1 MLRIK
6 DALSSGGLPVSNHFA
21 NRILRSGQGY
31 IDVALRNQKHRI
43 AFLAAALICFALGA
57 AYNVFEW
64 LSGAPWHPAADF
76 AYQMV
81 IVTGFALFWFLL
93 AYFLKQRPVSPL
105 KTFWTT
111 LLLGVLAA
119 GVIRL
124 LVDITATAPE
134 DVPVTPALLGFEYGT
149 GVPLTFA
156 TVVKMHVIS
165 FLRALVAFY
174 LLLRFQDLVLFK
186 RTKQSQRNWY
196 LMLVFMGVFSL
207 LAILKDP
214 AEDPNVVQF
223 AAIIP
228 VIILMI
234 LNSFRVSWIVFLSF
248 RAKAAGV
255 GLSVLLML
263 LLAGTLPAEGIL
275 PAHFMYIRHASYPL
289 DQFTLVALSF
299 GLLYCVT
306 SFLFLVFHLP
316 TTGDFRRKAGEV
328 AAMYS
333 LTNLVNK
340 AFDPDKLH
348 LAITKT
354 PVETG
359 AAQMAW
365 LAIKDERSGSLR
377 PQVAAAW
384 NTTSEEIEAMTDMAA
399 LYEELATRREP
410 VILNEAPADHRIR
423 DNPGNPI
430 GAMLITPL
438 VARDT
443 LLGGLFVAK
452 DIAQGFEE
460 DDIEAIGVYA
470 AQATIALDN
479 ARLFEE
485 KLERER
491 LSRELDIARDMQK
504 RLLPRDLPKM
514 QGLDIAASSIPA
526 YEVGGDYYDFLKL
539 DEDRLAFVVADVSG
553 KGISAAFYM
562 AELQGVFRAT
572 ARIAPGPADFLAQA
586 NVAISSALERGMFVS
601 AIYGVI
607 DARAGTVTLARA
619 GHCPAIHISREGVE
633 RDVRPPG
640 VALGMDRSKRFRKHL
655 EEERI
660 SLQPGDT
667 VAVYTDG
674 IVESRDSEGTLYGH
688 KRLVEALKTHRLQDV
703 STIYEALLANLHE
716 YIGRTEYDDDMTLVV
731 MQWNGMQNHTKQ
743 AAT

>member
-1 MLRIK
+1 M
-6 DALSSGGLPVSNHFA
+6 SNHFA

-31 IDVALRNQKHRI
+31 IDVALRNRRHRL
-43 AFLAAALICFALGA
+43 AFIAAALICFALGA

-64 LSGAPWHPAADF
+64 LSGEPWHVAVDF

-81 IVTGFALFWFLL
+81 VVTGFALFWLLL
-93 AYFLKQRPVSPL
+93 AYFLKQRPVGPL
-105 KTFWTT
+105 KAFWTT
-111 LLLGVLAA
+111 LLLGILAA
-119 GVIRL
+119 AVIRL
-124 LVDITATAPE
+124 MVDITGAAPE
-134 DVPVTPALLGFEYGT
+134 NVPANPALLGFEYDT

-165 FLRALVAFY
+165 FLRAVVAFY

-186 RTKQSQRNWY
+186 RTKQSQRNWR
-196 LMLVFMGVFSL
+196 LMLISMGVFSL
-207 LAILKDP
+207 LSILKDP
-214 AEDPNVVQF
+214 AEEANVVQIV
-223 AAIIP
+223 AVIP
-228 VIILMI
+228 VLIFMI

-255 GLSVLLML
+255 GLSILLIL

-275 PAHFMYIRHASYPL
+275 PTHFMYVRHASYPL

-306 SFLFLVFHLP
+306 SFLFLIFHLP

-328 AAMYS
+328 TAMHS
-333 LTNLVNK
+333 LTNLVNQ

-354 PVETG
+354 PVATG

-365 LAIKDERSGSLR
+365 LAIEDERSGSLR
-377 PQVAAAW
+377 PQVVAAW
-384 NTTSEEIEAMTDMAA
+384 NTTAEDIEAMTDVAA
-399 LYEELATRREP
+399 LYEELAVRREP

-430 GAMLITPL
+430 AAMLMTPL
-438 VARDT
+438 VTRDT

-452 DIAQGFEE
+452 DIARGFEQ

-470 AQATIALDN
+470 AQAAIALDN
-479 ARLFEE
+479 ARLFED

-491 LSRELDIARDMQK
+491 LSRELDIARDMQN

-514 QGLDIAASSIPA
+514 QGLAIAASSIPA

-539 DEDRLAFVVADVSG
+539 DEERLAFIIADVSG

-572 ARIAPGPADFLAQA
+572 ARIAPEPADFFAQA
-586 NVAISSALERGMFVS
+586 NMAISSTLERGMFVS

-607 DARAGTVTLARA
+607 DICKGTVILARA
-619 GHCPAIHISREGVE
+619 GHCPAIHISREGAE
-633 RDVRPPG
+633 RDVRPLG

-660 SLQPGDT
+660 LLQPGDT
-667 VAVYTDG
+667 FAVYTDG
-674 IVESRDSEGTLYGH
+674 IVESRNSEGTQYGH
-688 KRLVEALKTHRLQDV
+688 DRLVEALKTHRRQDV
-703 STIYEALLANLHE
+703 STIYEALLADLHE

-731 MQWNGMQNHTKQ
+731 MQWNGMQNHTNSP
-743 AAT
+743 AT

>member
-6 DALSSGGLPVSNHFA
+6 DALSPGNLPVSSHFA

-31 IDVALRNQKHRI
+31 IDVALRNRKHRL
-43 AFLAAALICFALGA
+43 AFVAAALVCFALAA

-64 LSGAPWHPAADF
+64 LSGAPWHPAVDF

-81 IVTGFALFWFLL
+81 VVTGFALFWFLM
-93 AYFLKQRPVSPL
+93 AYFLKQRPVGPL
-105 KTFWTT
+105 KAFWTT
-111 LLLGVLAA
+111 LVLGALAIA
-119 GVIRL
+119 VIRM
-124 LVDITATAPE
+124 LVGITGGAPE
-134 DVPVTPALLGFEYGT
+134 DVPVNQALLGFEYET

-156 TVVKMHVIS
+156 TVVKMHAIS
-165 FLRALVAFY
+165 FARALVAFY

-186 RTKQSQRNWY
+186 RTKQSQRTWY
-196 LMLVFMGVFSL
+196 LMLASMGVFSL

-214 AEDPNVVQF
+214 AEDPNAVQF
-223 AAIIP
+223 AAVIP
-228 VIILMI
+228 VVILMI

-263 LLAGTLPAEGIL
+263 LLAGALPAEGFL

-289 DQFTLVALSF
+289 DQFTLVALAF

-306 SFLFLVFHLP
+306 SFLFLIFHLP

-328 AAMYS
+328 TAMYS
-333 LTNLVNK
+333 LTNLVNQ

-359 AAQMAW
+359 GAQMAW
-365 LAIKDERSGSLR
+365 LAIEDERSGSLR
-377 PQVAAAW
+377 PQVAAPW
-384 NTTSEEIEAMTDMAA
+384 NTTAEDVEAMTDVAA

-423 DNPGNPI
+423 GNPGSRI
-430 GAMLITPL
+430 GSMLMTPL
-438 VARDT
+438 VTRDT
-443 LLGGLFVAK
+443 LLGGLFVTK
-452 DIAQGFEE
+452 DIAQGFDE

-470 AQATIALDN
+470 AQAAIALDN

-491 LSRELDIARDMQK
+491 LSRELDIARDMQN
-504 RLLPRDLPKM
+504 RLLPRDLPEIE
-514 QGLDIAASSIPA
+514 GLALAASSIPA

-539 DEDRLAFVVADVSG
+539 DEDRLAFIVADVSG

-562 AELQGVFRAT
+562 AELQGIFRAT

-607 DARAGTVTLARA
+607 DARAGTLILARA
-619 GHCPAIHISREGVE
+619 GHCPAIHISREGAE
-633 RDVRPPG
+633 RDVRPRG
-640 VALGMDRSKRFRKHL
+640 VALGMDRSTRFRKHL

-660 SLQPGDT
+660 SLRPGDT

-674 IVESRDSEGTLYGH
+674 IVESRNSEGALYGH
-688 KRLVEALKTHRLQDV
+688 KRLVEALKTHRKQDA
-703 STIYEALLANLHE
+703 SAIYEALLANLHE

-731 MQWNGMQNHTKQ
+731 MQWNGMPNHTKP
-743 AAT
+743 ATT